1 MNFPDENV
9 FTLSAI
15 SVVVIRNLLYD
26 IIVVFVFIISKGNQN
41 KIQYNAAII
50 VW

>member
-1 MNFPDENV
+1 MYFPDENV

-41 KIQYNAAII
+41 
-50 VW
+50 